1 MGNTSLIIE
10 EAIASEVGLGNFA
23 SRHDL
28 SHAIQLMSDSI
39 FVLDKKSKI
48 IFVNEMAAHHF
59 LFEDPARILG
69 QPLQKAIE
77 ARQLGP
83 QTLFTELAMHCHET
97 QKGVPQQFTWIEE
110 HDNYRPHLAFNV
122 MVSTLMIDK
131 KPYILI
137 KLVDITES
145 KMLEW
150 VLRSLAEIANHG
162 GINDVIDDVT
172 KLASDAFNADHAC
185 VDLIDAEDI
194 AHSVSYYYRGIKRK
208 NVSYALKDTPCKEVK
223 ESKSIHHFD
232 GDVQERFP
240 KDILLQEM
248 SINSYIGGPLLNSE
262 GAVVGLLVLL
272 SEKRIILNHHSKTLF
287 RLFSERICLEIER
300 LLAQRKLQFLASI
313 PQQDPNPVFRLQ
325 YDGNILYSNSSG
337 REILNYWYKGSAKL
351 PLKLQDACLKAK
363 QKRDVVRMEMEVKD
377 KMYLFTV
384 VWIQDFDQIN
394 VYATD
399 ITELKMAQQKM
410 RDLASYDP
418 LTNVGNRQFFETTLD
433 QWLEKAKK
441 NKEALALL
449 LIDVDNFK
457 TINDTLGHHVG
468 DQLLRNLAKRMSGC
482 IRKSD
487 FIARLGGDEF
497 VVLLKLTQQTDIEKV
512 AAKIN
517 NALSTPFEIGE
528 YHLETGCSIGICYY
542 PTGGQ
547 TASELLRNADTA
559 MYRAKKNGKNQY
571 TIYSNETYNEINSR
585 LILLKRDL
593 RQAITKNE
601 FYIDYQP
608 LFDLSTN
615 DIVSYEAFIRWR
627 HPKKGLI
634 SPSEFIPLAEQ
645 TGCIQSL
652 GYWTIQQALKDF
664 AATIAPL
671 SDAKIALNIALSQ
684 LNDQYFIDN
693 LCDSLLKANIS
704 PHSVILDIAEQ
715 ISSLQY
721 RHLDINL
728 EALRSAG
735 IRLSLDNFGTEHSN
749 VSRLLETPFDYV
761 KIDHS
766 LLHSLA
772 LEPKRGA
779 FISGLIDLA
788 HKLDLT
794 VIQKG
799 VENAEQ
805 NQLLKQLGCRYA
817 QGFYYCR
824 PLPIETLKIF
834 INDYNNKYQA

>member
-39 FVLDKKSKI
+39 FVLDKKNKI
-48 IFVNEMAAHHF
+48 LFLNEMAAHHF
-59 LFEDPARILG
+59 LLEDPGRVLG
-69 QPLQKAIE
+69 QTLQKAISM
-77 ARQLGP
+77 RQLGP
-83 QTLFTELAMHCHET
+83 KQLFTELAHHCHET
-97 QKGVPQQFTWIEE
+97 QKGVPQQFTWVEE
-110 HDNYRPHLAFNV
+110 KDNHRPSLAFNV
-122 MVSTLMIDK
+122 MVSTLMVDK
-131 KPYILI
+131 EPNVLI

-185 VDLIDAEDI
+185 VDLIDSDDI

-208 NVSYALKDTPCKEVK
+208 NVSYALQDTPCKEVK

-287 RLFSERICLEIER
+287 RLLSERICLEIER
-300 LLAQRKLQFLASI
+300 LLSQRKLQFLASI
-313 PQQDPNPVFRLQ
+313 PHQDPNPVFRIQ

-337 REILNYWYKGSAKL
+337 REILDYWYKGSAKL

-433 QWLEKAKK
+433 QWMEKAKK
-441 NKEALALL
+441 NKEELALL

-482 IRKSD
+482 IRKTD

-497 VVLLKLTQQTDIEKV
+497 VVLLKLTEQTDIEKI
-512 AAKIN
+512 AGKIN
-517 NALSTPFEIGE
+517 QALSTPFEIGE

-547 TASELLRNADTA
+547 TANELLRNADTA

-571 TIYSNETYNEINSR
+571 TIFSNATYNEINSR

-593 RQAITKNE
+593 RQSIAKNE

-608 LFDLSTN
+608 MFDLKTN
-615 DIVSYEAFIRWR
+615 EIVSYEAFIRWR

-664 AATIAPL
+664 AAIIAPL

-693 LCDSLLKANIS
+693 LCDSLLKANI
-704 PHSVILDIAEQ
+704 PARSVILDIAEQ

-721 RHLDINL
+721 RHLDANL
-728 EALRSAG
+728 EALRSEG
-735 IRLSLDNFGTEHSN
+735 ICLSLDNFGTEHSN

-772 LEPKRGA
+772 LEPKRSA
-779 FISGLIDLA
+779 FISGLIELA
-788 HKLDLT
+788 HKLELT

-834 INDYNNKYQA
+834 INDYNNNYQA